1 MKYIFVLMALFFS
14 KISSA
19 DCKEWFLDQKLNVGS
34 DTCLGRCIVAE
45 VDMATFSCRSECEV
59 LCHPKKTKNKKIKKQ
74 TAAKNEEKNN
84 SGSLY
89 PGLNDAEKK
98 IVSENPLKAVVV
110 GIQKFKAEHIAD
122 TLFSYGSIDG
132 ENDAAR
138 HFMWAALMAK
148 EIGSDLATQFLDAH
162 EKNPD
167 QKPEQRAMDLAN
179 NREGLLA
186 YEKLKIKNKLTDE
199 DMISEFKKRYEGN
212 NLSILKPQK
221 LESK

>member
-1 MKYIFVLMALFFS
+1 MKYVFVLIALFFS
-14 KISSA
+14 KNSSA
-19 DCKEWFLDQKLNVGS
+19 NCKQWFLDQKLNAGA

-45 VDMATFSCRSECEV
+45 VDMATFSCRSECDL
-59 LCHPKKTKNKKIKKQ
+59 LCRPTKTKVQKIKKPMA
-74 TAAKNEEKNN
+74 TKKVESNN

-89 PGLNDAEKK
+89 PGLNESEKK
-98 IVSENPLKAVVV
+98 LVSENPLKAVVV
-110 GIQKFKAEHIAD
+110 GIQKFKAEHMAN

-138 HFMWAALMAK
+138 HFIWAALMAK
-148 EIGSDLATQFLDAH
+148 ELGSDLATQFLDAH
-162 EKNPD
+162 EKNPNE
-167 QKPEQRAMDLAN
+167 KPEQRAMDLAN

-186 YEKLKIKNKLTDE
+186 FEKLKARSKTSDE
-199 DMISEFKKRYEGN
+199 DIINEFKLRYEGN